1 MNELSEGDIKE
12 YGKMIS
18 VLSNRIISNKEIA
31 QEAAQEVW
39 IEIIKNIPSFR
50 NESKLST
57 WIYTIA
63 KRVIFKYAKNEKVYS
78 LSFLHDFLYGDDIN
92 LPNNIEEKEN
102 ELWIKEE
109 CDNCLKGIFH
119 CLSNESR
126 TIYLFRDVIQLQYSE
141 IAKIMDIDEQNIRKI
156 VSRSRGKLK
165 NFLNREC
172 RIYNTESKCKCR
184 MNKLIESINL
194 PREYQKIRD
203 MGKHISFLRQA
214 EMILP
219 SINYWYKFSQNYR
232 E

>member
-1 MNELSEGDIKE
+1 MNVLSEADIKE

-18 VLSNRIISNKEIA
+18 VLSNRIISKKEIA

-39 IEIIKNIPSFR
+39 IEVIKSMPSFR
-50 NESKLST
+50 NASKLST

-63 KRVIFKYAKNEKVYS
+63 KRVIFKYAKNEKIYS
-78 LSFLHDFLYGDDIN
+78 LSFLHDFLYGDDVN

-102 ELWIKEE
+102 EIWIKKE
-109 CDNCLKGIFH
+109 CDNCLTGLFH
-119 CLSNESR
+119 CLTNESR
-126 TIYLFRDVIQLQYSE
+126 MIYLFRDVIQLQYKE
-141 IAKIMDIDEQNIRKI
+141 IAEIMDRDEQYVRKT

-194 PREYQKIRD
+194 TREYQKIRD

-219 SINYWYKFSQNYR
+219 SKNYWDKFF
-232 E
+232 